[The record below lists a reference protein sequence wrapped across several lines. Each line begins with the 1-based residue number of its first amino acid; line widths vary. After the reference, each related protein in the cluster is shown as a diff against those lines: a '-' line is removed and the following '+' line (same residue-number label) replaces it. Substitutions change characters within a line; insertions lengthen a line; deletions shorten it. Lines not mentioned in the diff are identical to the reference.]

1 MKNTKIRIILSVIIL
16 MSVAACG
23 PTREV
28 RRISADEVTDL
39 SGRWNDTDSR
49 ITAQEMIDDVLGRIW
64 LTDFMTE
71 NGKKPVVV
79 VGTIRNK
86 SSEHIPVDAFIKDI
100 ERELINSGKV
110 QFVADKSQRED
121 VRDEREDQQ
130 KFSSEESM
138 KKFYKE
144 LGADFML
151 LGVITSTEDAYGG
164 DRTVLYQVDLELI
177 NIETNQKVW
186 LGNKKIKKY
195 IGQSS
200 LRP

>member
-1 MKNTKIRIILSVIIL
+1 MKVICSLKTVVIILSLI
-16 MSVAACG
+16 MFACG

-28 RRISADEVTDL
+28 RRVSTDEVIDL

-49 ITAQEMIDDVLGRIW
+49 LTAEEMISDVLNRIW
-64 LTDFMTE
+64 LTDFMTA

-86 SSEHIPVDAFIKDI
+86 SSEHIPTDAFIKDI
-100 ERELINSGKV
+100 ERELLNSGKV
-110 QFVADKSQRED
+110 QFVADKEQRED

-144 LGADFML
+144 LGADFIL
-151 LGVITSTEDAYGG
+151 LGVITSTEDAYEGE
-164 DRTVLYQVDLELI
+164 RTILYQVDLELV
-177 NIETNQKVW
+177 NIETNAKVW

-200 LRP
+200 YKP

>member
-1 MKNTKIRIILSVIIL
+1 MKNIKIRIILSVIIL

-28 RRISADEVTDL
+28 RRISSDEVTDL

-49 ITAQEMIDDVLGRIW
+49 LTAEEMIDDVLGRIW

>member
-1 MKNTKIRIILSVIIL
+1 MKISNQLKTVILFTIIFI
-16 MSVAACG
+16 AACG

-28 RRISADEVTDL
+28 RRISPDETIDL
-39 SGRWNDTDSR
+39 SGNWNDTDSR
-49 ITAQEMIDDVLGRIW
+49 LTAEAMVSDALNRNW
-64 LTDFMTE
+64 LTNFMTK

-79 VGTIRNK
+79 VGNIRNK
-86 SSEHIPVDAFIKDI
+86 SSEHIPVESFIKDI
-100 ERELINSGKV
+100 ERELLNSGKV
-110 QFVADKSQRED
+110 NFVADKGERED

-130 KFSSEESM
+130 KFASEESM

-144 LGADFML
+144 LGADYIL

-164 DRTVLYQVDLELI
+164 DRTIMYQVDLELI
-177 NIETNQKVW
+177 NIETNEKVW

-200 LRP
+200 SKL